1 MILIEVSA
9 IFDHVGGRRSPLG
22 ASGHCHRV
30 VLSGKLGNN
39 QPIRLSAGLRKGAN
53 MDIEIHAPSMLVLV
67 VSLALAVLALVCYF
81 VVTPDNMHVAFWISI
96 MAYVVGALG
105 TTVKT

>member
-1 MILIEVSA
+1 
-9 IFDHVGGRRSPLG
+9 
-22 ASGHCHRV
+22 
-30 VLSGKLGNN
+30 
-39 QPIRLSAGLRKGAN
+39 

-67 VSLALAVLALVCYF
+67 VSLVLAVLALVCYF
-81 VVTPDNMHVAFWISI
+81 VVTPDNVHVAFWISI